1 MTLIENHPVRSSIFR
16 LRHSLPWVFYC
27 DVVSVAAAVVV
38 VVVVVEPVYFA
49 AVIVIVTFE
58 HQVLVAV
65 VATATS

>member
-27 DVVSVAAAVVV
+27 DVVSVAAVV